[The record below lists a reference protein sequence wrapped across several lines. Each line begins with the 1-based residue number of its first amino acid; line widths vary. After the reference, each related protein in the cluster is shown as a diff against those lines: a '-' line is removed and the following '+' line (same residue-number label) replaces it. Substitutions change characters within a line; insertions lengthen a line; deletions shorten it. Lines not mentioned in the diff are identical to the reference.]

1 MTATTRSARS
11 SAKSSTR
18 PTAASTTPDTS
29 WLGWIPRARSAL
41 EAQWARV
48 DRIVLRLQGRV
59 DTPAYDQWLP
69 WAFVVINAALLI
81 LLVLARYNS
90 LDLGAETAK
99 YAQAAWQIGEG
110 LKPETTLAGGH
121 VVAEQGSLILYPLGV
136 ITAVLPRTSTL
147 LVLKSIALA
156 LTIVPLWR
164 IGRRHG
170 RLGIGATSAVVFAY
184 SIFSAVHAM
193 NAADFAPA
201 VLAVPA
207 LMWAVL
213 FGFEERERMM
223 VVAAI
228 AALCCR
234 ADLGIA
240 IAGLGILLMIE
251 RKKRVG
257 LVAALLGV
265 GWSLIAMYGL
275 QRWLGDGYAFLEP
288 YSEFGTTPA
297 TALWGIIS
305 HPLRF
310 AGIVFAELNF
320 FSLVTLLAPVLFLPL
335 TAPRYL
341 MPAVPLYILYIGA
354 DVPVGRLRES
364 AQTVPMTVFVFV
376 ATVFALNRTG
386 RVLVKQVRV
395 DRRVLLALL
404 LTSMVFFARD
414 SVTSPYAA
422 PWQWGDTDLSDDVRR
437 EAVSL
442 IPDGVPVRA
451 SKSVLP
457 LLSERLGVYELVTD
471 VEQVQLAGVDTA
483 VDAAVERVDWI
494 IFDRDDEGLVGD
506 TLLGYRARM
515 LERGW
520 KVDPRDDARIDI
532 YEFTGIIEIQGTV
545 DVQIGTPASS
555 EDPG

>member
-1 MTATTRSARS
+1 MTAATRGT
-11 SAKSSTR
+11 AK
-18 PTAASTTPDTS
+18 TPA
-29 WLGWIPRARSAL
+29 LGRLPRARAL
-41 EAQWARV
+41 AEAQWARV

-69 WAFVVINAALLI
+69 WGFAGLNAALLI

-90 LDLGAETAK
+90 LDLGTETAK
-99 YAQAAWQIGEG
+99 YAQATWQIGEG
-110 LKPETTLAGGH
+110 LRPETTLAGGH
-121 VVAEQGSLILYPLGV
+121 VVADQGSLILYPLGV
-136 ITAVLPRTSTL
+136 LTAVLPRTATL
-147 LVLKSIALA
+147 LVLKSLALA
-156 LTIVPLWR
+156 VTIVPLWR

-184 SIFSAVHAM
+184 SIYSAVHAM
-193 NAADFAPA
+193 NAADFVPA

-213 FGFEERERMM
+213 FGFEEKERLA
-223 VVAAI
+223 VLAAVF
-228 AALCCR
+228 ALCCR

-240 IAGLGILLMIE
+240 IAGLGLLLLLE
-251 RKKRVG
+251 GKKRVG
-257 LVAALLGV
+257 LSATLLGI
-265 GWSLIAMYGL
+265 GWSLISMYAL

-288 YSEFGTTPA
+288 YSEFGGTPA
-297 TALWGIIS
+297 TALWGILS

-320 FSLVTLLAPVLFLPL
+320 FSVVTLLAPVLFLPL

-341 MPAVPLYILYIGA
+341 MPAVPLYVLYIGA

-376 ATVFALNRTG
+376 ATVFALNRSG

-422 PWQWGDTDLSDDVRR
+422 PWQWGETDISDDVRR
-437 EAVSL
+437 EAVDL
-442 IPDGVPVRA
+442 IPENEPVRA

-471 VEQVQLAGVDTA
+471 VGQVQNVGVQTA
-483 VDAAVERVDWI
+483 VDAAVARVDWV
-494 IFDRDDEGLVGD
+494 IFDRSDEGLD
-506 TLLGYRARM
+506 SNTLQTYRSQM
-515 LERGW
+515 LDRGW
-520 KVDPRDDARIDI
+520 AVDRRDEAGIDI
-532 YEFTGIIEIQGTV
+532 YHFTGIIEQQATV
-545 DVQIGTPASS
+545 DVNIGTPATS
-555 EDPG
+555 EDPE